1 MAAREQSSAVPDAF
15 RYFPGT
21 VSQNHRGEIVSINC
35 SPGGVPKL
43 PVPEALVTTSGL
55 FGDSQRNRRYHG
67 GPDRAVC
74 LFSIERI
81 RALQDEGHPI
91 DAGTTGENLT
101 VAGIDW
107 DTVVPGVHIEVGE
120 SVLEVTAFT
129 TPCRNIRESFSDL
142 KFSRVLHTLYPGFS
156 RVYARV
162 LREGMVRVGDPTSVL
177 RGAARQLNSKNILIR
192 TVP

>member
-1 MAAREQSSAVPDAF
+1 MKA
-15 RYFPGT
+15 G
-21 VSQNHRGEIVSINC
+21 GEIVSINS

-101 VAGIDW
+101 IGGIDW
-107 DTVVPGVHIEVGE
+107 DIVVPGSLIEAGV
-120 SVLEVTAFT
+120 SLLEITAFT
-129 TPCRNIRESFSDL
+129 TPCRTIRESFRDL
-142 KFSRVLHTLYPGFS
+142 RFSRLLHTRHPGWS

-162 LREGMVRVGDPTSVL
+162 IEEGMVRVGDPVVVHSEAPAFVTYTRRRPAVP
-177 RGAARQLNSKNILIR
+177 ARQRSGPAIE
-192 TVP
+192 